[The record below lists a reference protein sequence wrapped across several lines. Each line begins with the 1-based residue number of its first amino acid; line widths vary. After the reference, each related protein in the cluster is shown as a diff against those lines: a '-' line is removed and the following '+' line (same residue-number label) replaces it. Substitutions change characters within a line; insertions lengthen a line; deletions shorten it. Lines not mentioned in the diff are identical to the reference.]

1 LLWSYDG
8 GRHAFFSSPAITAER
23 VLFGGR
29 DKQLHCARLSDGKP
43 LWTFMTRRK
52 VDGSPVVCG
61 DKVVFGSGDG
71 RVYMLRLADGE
82 QVWSYEIGRSIFSSP
97 AVADGVLI
105 TASLDGSVYAFGAR
119 PTPVEDDR

>member
-1 LLWSYDG
+1 
-8 GRHAFFSSPAITAER
+8 
-23 VLFGGR
+23 
-29 DKQLHCARLSDGKP
+29 
-43 LWTFMTRRK
+43 MTRRK